1 MGSRLERPSKGGVHP
16 CASTVHQCRR
26 LTKGLGGRQS
36 LAHSLRCGMWGE
48 VTQEAGS
55 PAGVWLQEAVWNLC
69 LPSVVDM
76 GLYL

>member
-1 MGSRLERPSKGGVHP
+1 MQTADKRSERRAEPGTQPPVQNVGRGDPGG
-16 CASTVHQCRR
+16 
-26 LTKGLGGRQS
+26 
-36 LAHSLRCGMWGE
+36 WE
-48 VTQEAGS
+48 